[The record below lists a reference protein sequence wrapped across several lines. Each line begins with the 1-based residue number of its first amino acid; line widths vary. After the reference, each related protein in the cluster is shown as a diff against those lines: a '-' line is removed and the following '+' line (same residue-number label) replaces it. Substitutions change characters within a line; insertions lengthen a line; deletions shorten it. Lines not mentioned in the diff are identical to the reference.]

1 MKRTLM
7 CRRAAAWTLA
17 LVMMLS
23 LFPLGLIQPARA
35 AELPEGITYYGDK
48 SKCAMTAEQASEL
61 AQALQSWDGEGT
73 MGSGEFFCTFLCDG
87 DGNGLPVLAVVS
99 QIYDP
104 YWGTPAVEMLHIY
117 NWKSGQLTKD
127 ELTSIVGD
135 GVWGHHTLTFG
146 TYADGSYGFNRD
158 YGHMGYEEFTSY
170 QIKSG
175 ALIEGDTYHVGI
187 VDPYSVEP
195 FEIEKNGQSVFTAEK
210 TPDMDE
216 NAISAL
222 IKSTSDKYS
231 ELTDPYRLAETIDYM
246 TGNSREEMIAALQA
260 YAEAARVP
268 TYTQPQADAADP
280 YYSQVAQTVAAAQ
293 SGELE
298 VLYRL
303 ADGVYYAIMK
313 NGDSFQG
320 LLVQGKRQAGQVVWE
335 VSRTDQEPVDQSAL
349 DALVS
354 SLLSVSNLELDFS
367 RLSSSPE
374 LDSLVD
380 YLRELLD
387 NMDGLAPNDPARSEL
402 ASFLDGAVS
411 ALASGAAS
419 GKKQRLEP
427 TAKEVSVL
435 MDQAQAALESFYD
448 LLNEK
453 EVSLPRTLS
462 PTVRLFWEN
471 ADLSRAS
478 ELMLTDELAEALG
491 DGQIQI
497 LLGDGTHYIQISG
510 PTLRSL
516 VNELGSLSIQIS
528 STGENTYDIRFLD
541 GQGQV
546 AERLSQSVTVAVPA
560 SGPLNTIM
568 VSYAE
573 GSDNWGGQY
582 DPAVG
587 MISFET
593 PYSGRYEVL
602 ENNLTISDLE
612 GLSDES
618 REAISFLVSRGY
630 MTLDGERFRP
640 GDPLTRYEFT
650 QALVG
655 MFFALDRGAS
665 AAFSDVA
672 EDNPFYPYVAS
683 AQAAGI
689 VAGLPDGT
697 FGGEENITVEQMLVI
712 AASTLINQKGY
723 LEPEDPDTYLALCPG
738 AAAAGDWSRVPAAL
752 AIREGLVAQGD
763 PLDITAVSSRE
774 QAALILYRLFLEL
787 YEVPP
792 VALELPE
799 QSGELPIVPIAAGC
813 ALLAAAAVAGGVILR
828 SKKAPAQSRK
838 EEQQEEKK

>member
-1 MKRTLM
+1 MKRTPM
-7 CRRAAAWTLA
+7 CRRAAAWALA
-17 LVMMLS
+17 LVITLS

-35 AELPEGITYYGDK
+35 AELPADITYYGDK

-61 AQALQSWDGEGT
+61 AQALQSWDGKGT
-73 MGSGEFFCTFLCDG
+73 MGPGEFFCTFLCDG
-87 DGNGLPVLAVVS
+87 DGSGLPVLAVVS

-104 YWGTPAVEMLHIY
+104 TWGTPAVEMLHIY

-135 GVWGHHTLTFG
+135 GVWGHHFLVFG

-175 ALIEGDTYHVGI
+175 ALIEGDTYHIGI

-268 TYTQPQADAADP
+268 TYTQPQAGTDDP
-280 YYSQVAQTVAAAQ
+280 YYDQVMQTVTAAQ

-298 VLYRL
+298 TLYRL
-303 ADGVYYAIMK
+303 ADGAYYAIVK

-320 LLVQGKRQAGQVVWE
+320 LLVQGKRQDGQVVWE

-349 DALVS
+349 DAFVS
-354 SLLSVSNLELDFS
+354 SLLSGSNLELDFS
-367 RLSSSPE
+367 RLSSSSE
-374 LDSLVD
+374 LDSLLD
-380 YLRELLD
+380 YLRDLLD
-387 NMDGLAPNDPARSEL
+387 NMDGLTPNDPARSEL

-411 ALASGAAS
+411 ALASGAVS
-419 GKKQRLEP
+419 GKNQRLEP
-427 TAKEVSVL
+427 TAKEVSAL
-435 MDQAQAALESFYD
+435 LDQARAALESFNS

-453 EVSLPRTLS
+453 NVSLPRTLY
-462 PTVRLFWEN
+462 PTVRLFWDN
-471 ADLSRAS
+471 ADLSQAC
-478 ELMLTDELAEALG
+478 ELMLTDELAETLG

-510 PTLRSL
+510 STLRSL

-528 STGENTYDIRFLD
+528 KTGENTYDIRFLD

-546 AERLSQSVTVAVPA
+546 VERLSQSVTVAVPA

-587 MISFET
+587 IISFET

-630 MTLDGERFRP
+630 MSLDGEHFRP
-640 GDPLTRYEFT
+640 ADPLTRYEFT

-665 AAFSDVA
+665 AI
-672 EDNPFYPYVAS
+672 P
-683 AQAAGI
+683 GI
-689 VAGLPDGT
+689 
-697 FGGEENITVEQMLVI
+697 
-712 AASTLINQKGY
+712 
-723 LEPEDPDTYLALCPG
+723 
-738 AAAAGDWSRVPAAL
+738 
-752 AIREGLVAQGD
+752 
-763 PLDITAVSSRE
+763 
-774 QAALILYRLFLEL
+774 
-787 YEVPP
+787 
-792 VALELPE
+792 
-799 QSGELPIVPIAAGC
+799 
-813 ALLAAAAVAGGVILR
+813 
-828 SKKAPAQSRK
+828 
-838 EEQQEEKK
+838 

>member
-231 ELTDPYRLAETIDYM
+231 ELTDPYRLAETIDCM

-387 NMDGLAPNDPARSEL
+387 NMDGLTPNDPARSEL